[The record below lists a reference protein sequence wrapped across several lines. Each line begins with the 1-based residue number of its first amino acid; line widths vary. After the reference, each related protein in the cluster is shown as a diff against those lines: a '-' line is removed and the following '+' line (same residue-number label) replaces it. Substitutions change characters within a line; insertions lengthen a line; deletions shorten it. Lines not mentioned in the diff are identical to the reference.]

1 MNGVNPMTPILA
13 YPIASGPMCYAVV
26 SERTVYLQGDLGA
39 GFRLCGQIPGGS
51 EASSVNL
58 TQMLLEF
65 AMTWNMAEDA
75 GEARRQMQ
83 MFGRRLGKALADQRA
98 LTTPVN
104 GVLGR
109 AADALED
116 VFRSLDA
123 SFARCQTESE
133 LRYQLDPCPLH
144 VTAQVT
150 TMEGEAELA
159 HYALNAI
166 CQSVVEALAPELRIQ
181 LPGGPNVEQVISVV
195 ALTGHR
201 VSNFG

>member
-1 MNGVNPMTPILA
+1 MNRINHVTPIFT
-13 YPIASGPMCYAVV
+13 YPIASGPICYAAV
-26 SERTVYLQGDLGA
+26 SERAVYLQGDLEA
-39 GFRLCGQIPGGS
+39 GFRLYGQTPGGS
-51 EASSVNL
+51 EASSANL

-75 GEARRQMQ
+75 SEARRQMHI
-83 MFGRRLGKALADQRA
+83 FGRRLGEALADQRA
-98 LTTPVN
+98 PTKPVN

-123 SFARCQTESE
+123 SFARRQTESE

-144 VTAQVT
+144 AAAQVA

-166 CQSVVEALAPELRIQ
+166 CQSVVEALAPELHIQ
-181 LPGGPNVEQVISVV
+181 LPDGPDVEQVISVV
-195 ALTGHR
+195 PLTGHR
-201 VSNFG
+201 R